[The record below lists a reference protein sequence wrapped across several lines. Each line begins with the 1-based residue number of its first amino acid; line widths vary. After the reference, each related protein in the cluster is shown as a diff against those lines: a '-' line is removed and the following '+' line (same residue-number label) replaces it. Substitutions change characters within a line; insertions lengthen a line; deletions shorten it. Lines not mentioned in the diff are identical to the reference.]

1 MDSTEAM
8 MVGPAGMALAH
19 ETIELMSGHGVP
31 ACGENYEV
39 WLAYRLSLNADLKQ
53 AIDSRIRAGLGF
65 NDEVNRE
72 LYQRFFDNSRA
83 AAAIMSATE
92 RIARDLHAM
101 VGAMQGT
108 AEKTSAFGK
117 TLEVAAIKLE
127 HGLDSERLRE
137 IISSLAASTIDMA
150 AHNRSLTENLQRST
164 REIEGL
170 RASLASVRAE
180 SMTDGLTGLAN
191 RRMFDETLRARVG
204 EARAHSADLCL
215 MLCDIDFFKRFNDT
229 WGHLTGDQILRFV
242 AATLC
247 QHVLPDHVVAR
258 YGGEEFG
265 VIMPRTGASAARSI
279 AEALRMAIQNK
290 RLRRRST
297 NEELGQVTV
306 SIGVARLRAGET
318 MEALIERA
326 DACLYESKRAGR
338 NQTTTD
344 SAPALSVA

>member
-1 MDSTEAM
+1 M

-19 ETIELMSGHGVP
+19 ETIELMSAHGVP

-39 WLAYRLSLNADLKQ
+39 WLAYRLSLNLDLKE
-53 AIDSRIRAGLGF
+53 AIDSRIAAGLAF
-65 NDEVNRE
+65 TADVNRE
-72 LYQRFFDNSRA
+72 LYERFFDNSRV
-83 AAAIMSATE
+83 AAAIMSASE
-92 RIARDLHAM
+92 RIARDLGVV
-101 VGAMQGT
+101 VGAMQGA
-108 AEKTSAFGK
+108 AEKSTAYGK

-127 HGLDSERLRE
+127 RGLDSERLRE

-150 AHNRSLTENLQRST
+150 AHNRALTENLQKST

-191 RRMFDETLRARVG
+191 RRMFDETLRTRIG
-204 EARAHSADLCL
+204 EARAHRTDLCL
-215 MLCDIDFFKRFNDT
+215 LLCDIDFFKRFNDT

-242 AATLC
+242 ASALT
-247 QHVLPDHVVAR
+247 QHALPDHLVAR

-265 VIMPRTGASAARSI
+265 VIMPRTGLAAARSI
-279 AEALRMAIQNK
+279 AETLRTAIQAK
-290 RLRRRST
+290 RLKRRST

-306 SIGVARLRAGET
+306 SLGIARLQPGDT
-318 MEALIERA
+318 MESLIERA
-326 DACLYESKRAGR
+326 DGCLYESKRGGR

-344 SAPALSVA
+344 SAPTLNVA